1 MMNDANLLTT
11 ASHIYNPFCTGRG
24 TNSSTGK
31 DRATFYFILESRERT
46 RAIYFYYFLHL
57 CVLVEQWLMWWLGP
71 NLNWQA
77 VRVGIV
83 SNLGRQSTKF
93 CYKMLLWPYV
103 WLYSVFKSCSHIFGY
118 IDGFWS
124 YVGYMVE
131 SGELVIL
138 WSYEIGGRGKWEFGQ
153 IVGYM

>member
-1 MMNDANLLTT
+1 MGDW
-11 ASHIYNPFCTGRG
+11 RG
-24 TNSSTGK
+24 GGGWYEEGAGGHTMVRIG
-31 DRATFYFILESRERT
+31 
-46 RAIYFYYFLHL
+46 

-93 CYKMLLWPYV
+93 CYEMLLWPYV
-103 WLYSVFKSCSHIFGY
+103 WLYSVFKSCSRIFGY